1 MSLTARYDKA
11 REAFSKKDSLASKN
25 LHNIMPLEPAE
36 EHRTAGNHIKS
47 LIYGGLDGTLTTFS
61 LVCGVA
67 GAQLAPNIILIL
79 GAANLIGDGF
89 GMAVGDY
96 LSTKAEMEY
105 QQREK
110 KREIW
115 EFENYP
121 EGEKAEMVAI
131 YKTKGIAEK
140 DAKNIV
146 DKMAGHKDAFIDV
159 MMVEELGMGEKN
171 EMPLV
176 NAVVTFFSFAVFGLI
191 PLLVYLI
198 AHFVVVNDL
207 FLIATILT
215 AATMFILGAV
225 KTRITQRN
233 WFASGFEM
241 LLVGGIAAAAAYLVG
256 YMLHG
261 LA

>member
-67 GAQLAPNIILIL
+67 
-79 GAANLIGDGF
+79 